1 MPQKWCGPAR
11 NVRLRVEASMKR
23 QTVLLLDTAMPS
35 GVVALA
41 RDEEI
46 LSEEA
51 LGESRQHGEKLS
63 GAIENVLAGAQVRMS
78 ELDGIAVGVGP
89 GSFVGVR
96 VAMATAKGLALALD
110 VPLFGVSTLA
120 AVAGGCAVEQG
131 QRLLVAIDARRGEA
145 YAQAFEG
152 AERNWAPQSKVQACP
167 PDELR
172 VLLEGQDRVVGNAS
186 FLLPELALPNQEVS
200 GPSGLGLMAA
210 LRARTAAGPLSNELV
225 SLVPAYVRAPDAKK
239 PAVAPDYSVNPSAH
253 K

>member
-63 GAIENVLAGAQVRMS
+63 GAIENVLVGAQVRMS

-96 VAMATAKGLALALD
+96 VAMATAK
-110 VPLFGVSTLA
+110 
-120 AVAGGCAVEQG
+120 
-131 QRLLVAIDARRGEA
+131 
-145 YAQAFEG
+145 
-152 AERNWAPQSKVQACP
+152 
-167 PDELR
+167 
-172 VLLEGQDRVVGNAS
+172 
-186 FLLPELALPNQEVS
+186 
-200 GPSGLGLMAA
+200 
-210 LRARTAAGPLSNELV
+210 
-225 SLVPAYVRAPDAKK
+225 
-239 PAVAPDYSVNPSAH
+239 
-253 K
+253 